1 MTHDVVFGPS
11 ISFSSIKKVG
21 NILYSLSAT
30 MHDGFLV
37 IDESPFIDAPK
48 LCWLE
53 PRSHLL
59 VLLKENIFSRDGN
72 FIDQSIF
79 QRISTS
85 DFGKA

>member
-59 VLLKENIFSRDGN
+59 VLLKENN
-72 FIDQSIF
+72 FFKKHGFHRSKYF
-79 QRISTS
+79 PKNLS
-85 DFGKA
+85 